1 MKSCFTLVY
10 EIKKIFFSTA
20 LSNTGRSYPI
30 VSSVYSM
37 SVFFFVVF
45 LKKRKSSC
53 VNQMSSL
60 FHSVA
65 SHFMLSAGV
74 QKNHATHMN
83 SR

>member
-1 MKSCFTLVY
+1 MKSFFTVVY
-10 EIKKIFFSTA
+10 EIKNIFSA
-20 LSNTGRSYPI
+20 LLSNTGRPYPLVSWRI
-30 VSSVYSM
+30 VQCIP
-37 SVFFFVVF
+37 
-45 LKKRKSSC
+45 C